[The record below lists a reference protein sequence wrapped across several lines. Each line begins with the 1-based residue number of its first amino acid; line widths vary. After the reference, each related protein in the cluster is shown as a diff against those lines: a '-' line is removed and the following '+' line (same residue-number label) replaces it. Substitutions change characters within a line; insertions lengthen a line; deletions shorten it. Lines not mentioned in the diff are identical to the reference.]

1 MKNIEITT
9 SQNVTIQY
17 GLATVWERAI
27 AMVLDLLIMTV
38 ASLILWG
45 LQALIFPDSYDLMLY
60 FTVFPIIL
68 LYNLAFEQLNNGQ
81 SLGKKILQL
90 RVIRLDGEKTK
101 FLDYLMRWIFR
112 ALDIYFSVG
121 GIAILSI
128 ISSTYSQ
135 RLGDILANTV
145 VVNVGKSERMRL
157 ESLLKLNKMDQNKI
171 TYPQVAKMPEEAM
184 LVVKETLTKHI
195 QLANA
200 AHDEALD
207 ILADKMSKELNTKVP
222 KDKKLFLR
230 TLLKDYIVLTR

>member
-60 FTVFPIIL
+60 FTVFSIIL

-90 RVIRLDGEKTK
+90 RVIRLDGEKTN

-112 ALDIYFSVG
+112 ALDIYFSLG

-135 RLGDILANTV
+135 RLGDLLANTV

-184 LVVKETLTKHI
+184 LIVKETLTKQI
-195 QLANA
+195 KLDNT
-200 AHDEALD
+200 AHDEALNL
-207 ILADKMSKELNTKVP
+207 LAEKMSKELKMKVP
-222 KDKKLFLR
+222 QDKKLFLR

>member
-90 RVIRLDGEKTK
+90 RVIRLDGEKTN

-135 RLGDILANTV
+135 RLGDLLANTV